1 MTGATASYNWG
12 CRPFLE
18 RRVEDPMTKRLLFLF
33 ATLTVTLVPLHGQGQ
48 PQQPQQPPITFR
60 AEVNYVEVDARILD
74 RQGKFVGDLK
84 AEDFQ
89 IFEDGKPQK
98 VTAFSLVNIPVER
111 AERPLFASKPIEPDV
126 RNNMQAADGRIYVIM
141 LDDLHTAALRT
152 QRIKQA
158 ARQFI
163 ERYVGNN
170 DLVAV
175 VHTSGRS
182 DASQEF
188 TSSQTR
194 LLRAVDKFMGRKLNS
209 STLNRIEDTQFR
221 AGTPM
226 ASDPARDI
234 DDKERGYNARNTL
247 DSIRNVANY
256 LGNIRGRRKA
266 VVMFSE
272 GIDYNI
278 NELFNDQITEAQ
290 TVIDATRDM
299 LAAATRANVAIYAVD
314 PRGLGAEFDTLASIQ
329 SFPDDTTLGL
339 GMSSIFNEVRLA
351 QDSLRVMGE
360 ETGGFAVVNRNDF
373 NDAFQRIVDDNSSY
387 YVMGYYSTNERR
399 DGRFRRI
406 EVKLADRPGLTV
418 RARKG
423 YVAPRG
429 KAPEAPK
436 SAAPNAASPELKD
449 ALESPL
455 PLTGLPLA
463 LTAAV
468 FKGPAPKGSVVIST
482 FVAGNMLPFVD
493 NGGMMKN
500 DLEIVGIATDDK
512 GKSFTTD
519 RATVNLNMKPD
530 TAKRVAATGFRVI
543 QSLELNPGR
552 YNLRVA
558 VREANTRKSGSVT
571 FDLEV
576 PDFSKAPLT
585 MSDIALTSAL
595 SGAAPTV
602 RPKDPIEKLL
612 PGPLSSYREF
622 APIDE
627 IALFTEIYDN
637 VKQAH
642 KVEITATVKA
652 EGGQTVFE
660 AREEHDSSELAGS
673 AGGYGFQA
681 RVPLK
686 NFAPGLYVLR
696 VEAITRIGDRPSTA
710 KEIVFRVSGAQ

>member
-1 MTGATASYNWG
+1 
-12 CRPFLE
+12 
-18 RRVEDPMTKRLLFLF
+18 MTKRLFFLL
-33 ATLTVTLVPLHGQGQ
+33 ATLAVSLVTLDGQGQ
-48 PQQPQQPPITFR
+48 PPPPQQPPITFR
-60 AEVNYVEVDARILD
+60 AEVNYVEVDARVLD
-74 RQGKFVGDLK
+74 QQGKFITDLK
-84 AEDFQ
+84 PEDFQ

-98 VTAFSLVNIPVER
+98 VTAFSLVNIPLER
-111 AERPLFASKPIEPDV
+111 IERPLFASKPIEPDV
-126 RNNMQAADGRIYVIM
+126 RNNMQGADGRIYVIV
-141 LDDLHTAALRT
+141 LDDYHTAPLRS
-152 QRIKQA
+152 QRVKLAAKQ
-158 ARQFI
+158 FV
-163 ERYVGNN
+163 ERYVGAN

-175 VHTSGRS
+175 VHASGRA

-188 TSSQTR
+188 TNSQPR
-194 LLRAVDKFMGRKLNS
+194 LLRAIDRFMGRKLNS
-209 STLNRIEDTQFR
+209 STLNRIEDVQRR

-226 ASDPARDI
+226 AGDPAADL
-234 DDKERGYNARNTL
+234 DDKERGYQARGTL
-247 DSIRNVANY
+247 DAIRNVAQY

-266 VVMFSE
+266 VVMFGE

-290 TVIDATRDM
+290 AVIDATRDM

-314 PRGLGAEFDTLASIQ
+314 PRGLGAEFEGLAAIQ
-329 SFPDDTTLGL
+329 SFPDDTSLGL

-360 ETGGFAVVNRNDF
+360 ESGGFAIVNKNDF
-373 NDAFQRIVDDNSSY
+373 RDAFQRIVDDNSSY
-387 YVMGYYSTNERR
+387 YVMGYYSTNDRR
-399 DGRFRRI
+399 DGRFRKI
-406 EVKLADRPGLTV
+406 EVKVPSRSALTV

-429 KAPEAPK
+429 KAPEVPRTAANAP
-436 SAAPNAASPELKD
+436 PPELRD

-463 LTAAV
+463 LTAVV

-482 FVAGNMLPFVD
+482 FVAGNMLPFVES
-493 NGGMMKN
+493 GGMMKN
-500 DLEIVGIATDDK
+500 DLEVLGVATDDK
-512 GKSFTTD
+512 GKTFTTD

-530 TAKRVAATGFRVI
+530 TAKRVTATGFRVI
-543 QSLELNPGR
+543 QSIDLSPGR

-558 VREANTRKSGSVT
+558 VREANTRKAGSVT

-576 PDFSKAPLT
+576 PDFSKQPLT

-602 RPKDPIEKLL
+602 RPKDPLEKLL

-627 IALFTEIYDN
+627 LALFAEIYDN

-660 AREEHDSSELAGS
+660 TREEHDSSELAGS
-673 AGGYGFQA
+673 AGGYGFQT

-696 VEAITRIGDRPSTA
+696 VEAITRIGDRPTTA
-710 KEIVFRVSGAQ
+710 KEIVFRVSATPAGAQ